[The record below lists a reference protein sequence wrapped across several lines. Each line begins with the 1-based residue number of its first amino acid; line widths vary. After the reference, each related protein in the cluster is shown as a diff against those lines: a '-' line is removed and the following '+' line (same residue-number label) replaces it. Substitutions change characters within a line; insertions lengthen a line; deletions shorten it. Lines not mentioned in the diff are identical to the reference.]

1 MGHRPFSPFA
11 RPSFRALLLGGW
23 FFASSIVAC
32 HSDESEPTAATHQS
46 DRTGAVIDSVSTVEP
61 AIPAEFGD
69 FLKSNEKLYSQFNEE
84 LIVRHFFKDRR
95 DGVFLDVGCA
105 YPIRLSTTY
114 FLEKHLDW
122 SGIAIDAFDY
132 YRKAW
137 TKERKRSNFLNY
149 AVGDQDGETITFH
162 VAGEPSLS
170 SVNEEQAEKWGGPES
185 VALKVETITLTKALE
200 DHADAPLD
208 FLSID
213 IEGAELAA
221 LSGFDID
228 RFRPKLVCIE
238 AHTNGGANEE
248 GIRSYFGEHGYVLLE
263 AYLPYDRANWYFAPR
278 D

>member
-1 MGHRPFSPFA
+1 MEHRSFSPFA
-11 RPSFRALLLGGW
+11 RPWFRALLLGGW
-23 FFASSIVAC
+23 FLALSIVAC

-46 DRTGAVIDSVSTVEP
+46 GRTGAVIASVSTVES
-61 AIPAEFGD
+61 AIPVEFGD

-105 YPIRLSTTY
+105 YPIHLSTTY
-114 FLEKHLDW
+114 FLEKHLNW

-137 TKERKRSNFLNY
+137 TKERKRSTFLNY

-185 VALKVETITLTKALE
+185 VALKVETITLTKVLE
-200 DHADAPLD
+200 DFADAPLD

-248 GIRSYFGEHGYVLLE
+248 GIRSYFAEHGYVLLE